1 MKVAIGLMTLLVC
14 GSAWAADVKVVPKD
28 VLAWY
33 DDTMGMYGDVSLG
46 LDKAKNA
53 ADATKVL
60 KKGSTA
66 IQTLKLAP
74 RYQSLKG
81 KYPHFFDSKNDTT
94 WVPPADW
101 AVVSRKYGSA
111 VANLG
116 QGFQKVAAWMQ
127 DEALAAAFEEF
138 SEAAGAIGGEAG
150 S

>member
-1 MKVAIGLMTLLVC
+1 MKVTLSLLALLLSCPV
-14 GSAWAADVKVVPKD
+14 WAADVKVVPKD

-74 RYQSLKG
+74 RYQTLKG
-81 KYPHFFDSKNDTT
+81 KYPQFFDSQNDTA
-94 WVPPADW
+94 WVPPPDW
-101 AVVSRKYGSA
+101 AAVSRKYSSA
-111 VANLG
+111 VTSLG

-127 DEALAAAFEEF
+127 DSALAAALEEF
-138 SEAAGAIGGEAG
+138 SEAAGAIGGESG